1 MEYIALAIG
10 LCMGFFVAGMAL
22 SENKRICFNSNAGR
36 ISDDRFLPTF
46 EVVEVKHV
54 LDGDNNPIAKYT
66 VLNCFFSK
74 KDNKG
79 FEYQRFHFYGKIG
92 EYNVGDVLTFTN
104 LKK

>member
-10 LCMGFFVAGMAL
+10 LCMGFFVAGIRL
-22 SENKRICFNSNAGR
+22 VENKRIYFNSNVGR
-36 ISDDRFLPTF
+36 ISDDIFLPTF
-46 EVVEVKHV
+46 EVMEVKHV
-54 LDGDNNPIAKYT
+54 LDRDNNPIAKYT

-92 EYNVGDVLTFTN
+92 EYNVGDILTFN
-104 LKK
+104 KLKK